1 MSSDP
6 IQLPDNG
13 PSIAGTNDGD
23 GDFVQTV
30 ADIDV
35 KAAIQD
41 LYAKVEQTR
50 VLLASIDA
58 KTSSDQATGADLAA
72 IQVLLTNDPPT
83 AAGISALKTSVDG
96 LAAQFAGDPAL
107 GADVAALQA
116 VVADLLSRTTT
127 DPATGADM
135 GAVLAAVQALTA
147 KVPTGGAT
155 DAHIDLVTAAVNA
168 AASVLPTGAATETTL
183 ANIRTTLEALNAKA
197 VTGAATEAG
206 LTALGVKLDA
216 LATHLASIEVAL
228 ADVATG
234 ADIATVVARLTTD
247 PPTGADLAAIETDLE
262 TAVAKLSSDP
272 ATAAGVAALKASV
285 DALTAKTSAD
295 QATGADMDAVV
306 AELQA
311 ILADIPAGA
320 ATDAAITALGTVV
333 TSAAAILPTGAATE
347 ASVDDIETLL
357 TAINNKVISG
367 AATEATLASSLAKL
381 TEIKSEITATLAA
394 VGQTRDRLPA
404 AIAAS
409 GGLKVD
415 VQGTPPL
422 PSGAATLAKQDA
434 LIAAITLVQ
443 SAVEGI
449 PAAPT
454 TVDVGNWPTTQPVS
468 LASSPLPAGAATS
481 AKQDALISAIALVES
496 AVGAI
501 PAAPSTVA
509 VNNLPADPA
518 TNTTLTEV
526 RDRVVLPSSLTG
538 GRLAV
543 DSLPQPVRR
552 SDEATFTGVAS
563 TVELDVLDSDQ
574 AVSVYSHIVS
584 GTSVTIYVRGQ
595 WIDAGGTARE
605 VTLMMLDPTSS
616 AATSP
621 YINYTITSGIPRLH
635 SVIIP
640 PGITKV
646 VVRCT
651 GATGSGNAKVRL
663 AAGPHLPLGANQGV
677 NMLSVPN
684 ISPSG
689 DGTVSQI
696 RLGSPSVYNGTT
708 YDKVRNNTVPVL
720 FSGAPRPAA
729 EQMSS
734 DTRTWNASA
743 LRIVGNVFDM
753 AGSGASLLTFTLQAF
768 DIDSYGFYNLM
779 SASLTPSDGDGA
791 KAVIEM
797 GLGCGAGAKVSASR
811 PVPHTF
817 RLIAEHDGSTDLYYG
832 ATAELI
838 V

>member
-1 MSSDP
+1 MTVGLVIGGKLDGQSLLATDAKLDQVITELQALRTATASVQTAVAAVETKLSSDP
-6 IQLPDNG
+6 
-13 PSIAGTNDGD
+13 
-23 GDFVQTV
+23 
-30 ADIDV
+30 
-35 KAAIQD
+35 
-41 LYAKVEQTR
+41 
-50 VLLASIDA
+50 
-58 KTSSDQATGADLAA
+58 ATGADLDAVKA
-72 IQVLLTNDPPT
+72 SVDAVFGRLTN
-83 AAGISALKTSVDG
+83 
-96 LAAQFAGDPAL
+96 DPAL
-107 GADVAALQA
+107 GADIDALKA
-116 VVADLLSRTTT
+116 SVDAILSRTTT
-127 DPATGADM
+127 DPATAADID
-135 GAVLAAVQALTA
+135 AVLAAVQALIA
-147 KVPTGGAT
+147 KIPDGAAT
-155 DAHIDLVTAAVNA
+155 DAHVDLLATAVSTAA
-168 AASVLPTGAATETTL
+168 SQLPTNAATESTL
-183 ANIRTTLEALNAKA
+183 SSMKSTLEALNTK
-197 VTGAATEAG
+197 VVSGAATEAG
-206 LTALGVKLDA
+206 LTALGVKLDS
-216 LATHLASIEVAL
+216 LAAHLASIEAAL

-234 ADIATVVARLTTD
+234 ADIAAVVARLTTD
-247 PPTGADLAAIETDLE
+247 PPTGADLAAIEADLE
-262 TAVAKLSSDP
+262 AAVAKLSADP
-272 ATAAGVAALKASV
+272 ATAAGVTALKASV

-320 ATDAAITALGTVV
+320 ATDAAITALGTIV
-333 TSAAAILPTGAATE
+333 TNSAAILPTNAATE
-347 ASVDDIETLL
+347 ASVDDIEALL
-357 TAINNKVISG
+357 TAINNKAISG

-381 TEIKSEITATLAA
+381 TEIKSEITATLAS
-394 VGQTRDRLPA
+394 VGQTRDRLPTA
-404 AIAAS
+404 LAAS

-434 LIAAITLVQ
+434 LIAAIALVQ
-443 SAVEGI
+443 SAVEG
-449 PAAPT
+449 
-454 TVDVGNWPTTQPVS
+454 
-468 LASSPLPAGAATS
+468 
-481 AKQDALISAIALVES
+481 
-496 AVGAI
+496 I

-552 SDEATFTGVAS
+552 SDEATFTGAAS

-574 AVSVYSHIVS
+574 SVSVYSHIVS

-621 YINYTITSGIPRLH
+621 YTNYTITSGIPRLH

-651 GATGSGNAKVRL
+651 GAAGSGNAKVRL
-663 AAGPHLPLGANQGV
+663 AAGPHLSLGANQGV

-689 DGTVSQI
+689 DGTASQI

-768 DIDSYGFYNLM
+768 DIDSYDFYNLM
-779 SASLTPSDGDGA
+779 SAGLTPSDGDGA